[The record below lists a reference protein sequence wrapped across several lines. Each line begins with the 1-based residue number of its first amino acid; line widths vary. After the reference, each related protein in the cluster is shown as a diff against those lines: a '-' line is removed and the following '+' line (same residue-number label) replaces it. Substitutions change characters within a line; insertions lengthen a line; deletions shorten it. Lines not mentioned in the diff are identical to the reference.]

1 MKKLL
6 VLLVL
11 VAVGFVGAGRLLAD
25 APHAH
30 MVNDPGFNQYV
41 DPEVLEH
48 ALRSGDASQII
59 DVAIQMFRGEK
70 AMHRPHAGGSADDLF
85 RRAWM
90 VATQNGDQASLDRIS
105 SFYSVEN
112 RADFI
117 DQLKASASGGIGSG
131 ATGGGGIGSG
141 ATGGGGIGSGAT
153 GGGGIGGGAAPM
165 DPLPEF
171 STEGLSIFERRTVNS
186 FVERS
191 KDAYVSLNQTEI
203 TQLRGSLHSRS
214 LNLPPYIKQR
224 LENYLNQ
231 VNDLI
236 TKRLARNSV
245 QGSGNP
251 GGVIG
256 WGNQPG
262 PAPAPRQ
269 SGPNGWGTNG
279 PDFNNGPVP
288 APTDSGNFYHCDSL
302 RADFKHASD
311 GAIVTR
317 IFPNSPLRGRL
328 VEGDKIIA
336 LDNISV
342 RSTWELENHSRW
354 TKVDFM
360 SENRGHQTTTIFI
373 R

>member
-59 DVAIQMFRGEK
+59 DVAIQMYRGEK

-90 VATQNGDQASLDRIS
+90 VATQNGDQASLNRII

-117 DQLKASASGGIGSG
+117 DQLKASNSGGIGSGATGGGGIGSGATGGGGIGSG

-171 STEGLSIFERRTVNS
+171 STEGLSLFERRTVNS

-191 KDAYVSLNQTEI
+191 KDAYTSLNQTEI
-203 TQLRGSLHSRS
+203 TQLRGNLHSRS

-256 WGNQPG
+256 WGNQPR
-262 PAPAPRQ
+262 ANAY
-269 SGPNGWGTNG
+269 SGGTIYVSIN
-279 PDFNNGPVP
+279 
-288 APTDSGNFYHCDSL
+288 TYY
-302 RADFKHASD
+302 
-311 GAIVTR
+311 
-317 IFPNSPLRGRL
+317 RGR
-328 VEGDKIIA
+328 
-336 LDNISV
+336 
-342 RSTWELENHSRW
+342 
-354 TKVDFM
+354 
-360 SENRGHQTTTIFI
+360 
-373 R
+373 